1 MYNYISLVVNVPNT
15 DFLYSLFTNKF
26 VIFMSEKPGKRRV
39 ARVPLYYT
47 VTNEL

>member
-26 VIFMSEKPGKRRV
+26 AKFMSERPNIALR
-39 ARVPLYYT
+39 ACLYYT
-47 VTNEL
+47 VTDEL